1 MIWPRLFCI
10 LIGPKKG
17 EKYIFFPGK
26 KMKNRRFGAFLH
38 SIPGEEGLELS
49 GIHGFLPTRAGLRG
63 FVFWK
68 VSKRQNLSFA

>member
-1 MIWPRLFCI
+1 MRASI
-10 LIGPKKG
+10 LYPHRAKKG
-17 EKYIFFPGK
+17 GKIYFFPEK

-63 FVFWK
+63 FARRK